1 MAYPTSFFAVAVEV
15 LPLALGAAISPLVL
29 VGQVLTL
36 TRPGSGLR
44 DGWSYAAGT
53 AVVVVLWLSLGL
65 TVGGLLP
72 RRPSGPDPVSA
83 AVHLMLALVLLAI
96 GVARFLRPPAGAD
109 GPGAVS
115 AAAAEPAS
123 TAASADRRRH
133 PLRRSF
139 LLGLG
144 TMAANLTSLVL
155 VLPASEDLA
164 RSGLPPD
171 SQAPLVLAVALI
183 TLAPALAPPMAVAL
197 AGAPGRLALKRL
209 GAWTEA
215 HQRSINATLCFV
227 FAMVLGWS
235 GFGRL

>member
-1 MAYPTSFFAVAVEV
+1 MASPTSFSAVALEV
-15 LPLALGAAISPLVL
+15 LPLALAAAVSPLVL
-29 VGQVLTL
+29 VAQLFNLTQ
-36 TRPGSGLR
+36 PGAGLR
-44 DGWSYAAGT
+44 RGWCYAVGT
-53 AVVVVLWLSLGL
+53 AVVVALWLALGL
-65 TVGGLLP
+65 LVAGALP
-72 RRPSGPDPVSA
+72 TRHPGPDPVSA
-83 AVHLMLALVLLAI
+83 GVRLMLALVLLAL
-96 GVARFLRPPAGAD
+96 GARILNGSAAPSGAD
-109 GPGAVS
+109 PIPEAPEPPGA
-115 AAAAEPAS
+115 
-123 TAASADRRRH
+123 H
-133 PLRRSF
+133 PLGRAF

-171 SQAPLVLAVALI
+171 RQAPLVLAVALI

-197 AGAPGRLALKRL
+197 AGAPGRLALKHL

-227 FAMVLGWS
+227 FALVLGRS